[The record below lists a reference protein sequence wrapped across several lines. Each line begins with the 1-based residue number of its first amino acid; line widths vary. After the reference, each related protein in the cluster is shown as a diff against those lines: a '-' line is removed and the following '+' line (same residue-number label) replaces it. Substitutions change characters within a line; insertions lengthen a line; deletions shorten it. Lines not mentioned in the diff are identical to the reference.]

1 MKKVPNKSKFPRKIL
16 IFALIFLVLFAILIF
31 IFRDLYKNTF
41 FAEKK
46 FGEIARRYYEDE
58 FYESILLENK
68 NEAKDDIFDK
78 YKNGIRIKLRQVLN
92 RELVENNANYR
103 SFFENEAFSCDTNQS
118 FAKITPRAPFEKTD
132 YEVEIKLLCNK
143 N

>member
-1 MKKVPNKSKFPRKIL
+1 MKKVPKKSKSPRKIL

-46 FGEIARRYYEDE
+46 FEEIARRYYEDE

-68 NEAKDDIFDK
+68 NEAKDDVFDK

-118 FAKITPRAPFEKTD
+118 FAKITPHAPFEKSD
-132 YEVEIKLLCNK
+132 YEIEIKLLCNK